1 MHPHETLLCPVHPF
15 TGKLPE
21 IQTARIRALNQLGL
35 PSVSLR
41 ESPTVKVVVTR
52 LSNRLRRCHRK
63 NIEWLEPTPSHHTT
77 WLEYTH
83 NYLIAPILQLFQQLR
98 VREIT
103 DEMFSHAEQHGGGI
117 LKVWFTSLDFDTRK
131 DPVHPPKIFVTP
143 RRFPN
148 LITTEAVAL
157 AVSPILGDI
166 KSGSKAIFTDLKTV
180 LIIHPRGPKQ
190 VEVEIVPLK
199 DDLRTFRIIS
209 TAYLLEAM
217 PPSTYLNTPKDPE
230 GKYVFWL
237 PPRHY
242 DEKPLTDEEVFRT
255 KHRIS
260 DFDILK
266 LLDDREGA
274 FQFFRWKR
282 YVEQHVSPNIT
293 CAGDILECTTNGFD
307 QQYHPPRGLFSKP
320 IPPFTLQH
328 MANIL
333 RPNPLSSK
341 LRSALND
348 SRRFT
353 IKLGRSLGDNNLITR
368 IHLCRIERIDDLP
381 IENCPELIMKIYDDR
396 FMKMASP
403 YDEDEEQLYDQSA
416 KWHMRGELTA
426 YEKMEVAQGS
436 LIPYFYGAHKF
447 RLPNGHEV
455 FGILLEYIDALPLDS
470 GCASKCSE
478 EHRSQLMT
486 SIRHGLR
493 VMQYSDV
500 SQLDWH
506 PGQIL
511 CNIPPSMSSDSS
523 QAHAVLIDFSATTQT
538 LDPDVDLSNLDD
550 YGSCASAIARLT
562 GMDTKWVCEYW
573 DRDEMKRECWDA
585 NSMGAVFRSGYTW
598 STSGVDPY
606 KFVYDG

>member
-1 MHPHETLLCPVHPF
+1 MGCSLMQNKMT
-15 TGKLPE
+15 
-21 IQTARIRALNQLGL
+21 RI
-35 PSVSLR
+35 
-41 ESPTVKVVVTR
+41 
-52 LSNRLRRCHRK
+52 
-63 NIEWLEPTPSHHTT
+63 
-77 WLEYTH
+77 
-83 NYLIAPILQLFQQLR
+83 
-98 VREIT
+98 
-103 DEMFSHAEQHGGGI
+103 
-117 LKVWFTSLDFDTRK
+117 WFTSRDFETRK

-148 LITTEAVAL
+148 LTTEAVAL

-166 KSGSKAIFTDLKTV
+166 GSNSKAIFTDLKTV
-180 LIIHPRGPKQ
+180 LIIHPSGTMQ
-190 VEVEIVPLK
+190 AEVEIVPLK
-199 DDLRTFRIIS
+199 DDLRTFRIIL

-217 PPSTYLNTPKDPE
+217 PPSAYLNPPREPE

-242 DEKPLTDEEVFRT
+242 DEKLFTDEEVFRT

-282 YVEQHVSPNIT
+282 YVEKHVSPNIT
-293 CAGDILECTTNGFD
+293 CVGDTLECTTNGFD

-320 IPPFTLQH
+320 IPPSTLQY

-333 RPNPLSSK
+333 RPNPLSSI

-368 IHLCRIERIDDLP
+368 IHLCRIEKIDDLP

-396 FMKMASP
+396 FMNMASP
-403 YDEDEEQLYDQSA
+403 YDEDEIQLFDQSA
-416 KWHMRGELTA
+416 STDVWFQFALTAEWHMRGKLTA

-478 EHRSQLMT
+478 EHRCQLMT

-506 PGQIL
+506 SGQIL
-511 CNIPPSMSSDSS
+511 CNNPPR
-523 QAHAVLIDFSATTQT
+523 
-538 LDPDVDLSNLDD
+538 PPLS
-550 YGSCASAIARLT
+550 RKHT
-562 GMDTKWVCEYW
+562 
-573 DRDEMKRECWDA
+573 
-585 NSMGAVFRSGYTW
+585 
-598 STSGVDPY
+598 PY
-606 KFVYDG
+606 